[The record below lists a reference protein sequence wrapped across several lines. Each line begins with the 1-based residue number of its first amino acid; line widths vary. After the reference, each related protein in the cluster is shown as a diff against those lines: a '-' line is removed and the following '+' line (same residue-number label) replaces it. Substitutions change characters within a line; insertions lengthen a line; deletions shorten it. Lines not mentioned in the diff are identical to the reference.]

1 MRENI
6 LLELNTYQAC
16 MIIYKY
22 VYLEHVENIAI
33 KMLQIITTNTFSI
46 FYILTFQNNL
56 YQIIYFTLQF
66 IKISIKKERKKERKY
81 IKLSFFTHDYYPRF
95 FPSFLRYI
103 KKWKKKKR

>member
-66 IKISIKKERKKERKY
+66 IKISIKKERKKENISNY
-81 IKLSFFTHDYYPRF
+81 LSSHTTTIHAFFLHF
-95 FPSFLRYI
+95 
-103 KKWKKKKR
+103 